1 MNVPTGQAW
10 YGSLNLKSLIPVAL
24 QIFFQVNSPSFS
36 TKPVNDTYGHPV
48 GDALLQHVSEILL
61 KCCREI
67 DTVARLGGDEF
78 AVILVSTEEK
88 LNTEIPAQ
96 RIIEQLSKVVTIEE
110 HSITIGISI
119 GISSY
124 PDSSCTTEELQR
136 QADAA
141 LYQAKDEGRNT
152 YRIFHVS

>member
-1 MNVPTGQAW
+1 M
-10 YGSLNLKSLIPVAL
+10 
-24 QIFFQVNSPSFS
+24 
-36 TKPVNDTYGHPV
+36 
-48 GDALLQHVSEILL
+48 
-61 KCCREI
+61 
-67 DTVARLGGDEF
+67 
-78 AVILVSTEEK
+78 
-88 LNTEIPAQ
+88 
-96 RIIEQLSKVVTIEE
+96 VTIEE